1 MPPRP
6 LISIGETLVTRI
18 IDCHC
23 ACAPRYPCRM
33 TDLATVTRLLGDLIQ
48 FDTTS
53 RYSNLDLIQ
62 WLEDQLKPLGA
73 TCLRIENTAGDKA
86 NLWARIGPD
95 LPGGLVLSGH
105 TDVVPVDGQDW
116 KTDPFQ
122 MTEVDGRLFG
132 RGTCDMKGF
141 IALCLAYAPALAR
154 LQLAKPVHFAF
165 SFDEEVGCQ
174 GAPLMINQMI
184 QRGARPDAVWVG
196 EPTLW
201 QVVSGHK
208 GIMLT
213 EVIVTGKEAHSSLP
227 HLGVSANGEAV
238 DLMGT
243 LRDIERQLAEQGDPE
258 SPFNPPYPTL
268 SIGELNGG
276 TATNILA
283 RECKFLFDLRCP
295 PGFDPDEILEPFLK
309 IAEDKDRALKERFS
323 ECGVSVTK
331 LTNVPSLAPGENN
344 DAETLV
350 RALTGDNALRA
361 VAYATEAGQFHQAG
375 MPSVICGPG
384 SIDQA
389 HTPNEF
395 IDVAQLAEGIEV
407 FEKLVRRLTG

>member
-1 MPPRP
+1 
-6 LISIGETLVTRI
+6 
-18 IDCHC
+18 
-23 ACAPRYPCRM
+23 M
-33 TDLATVTRLLGDLIQ
+33 TTTATVTDLLAKLVS

-53 RYSNLDLIQ
+53 RNSNLELIT
-62 WLEDQLKPLGA
+62 WVEDQLVPLGFE
-73 TCLRIENTAGDKA
+73 CRRIENSEGDKS

-95 LPGGLVLSGH
+95 LPGGLVMSGH
-105 TDVVPVDGQDW
+105 SDVVPVDGQPW
-116 KTDPFQ
+116 ETDPFD
-122 MTEVDGRLFG
+122 MTEIDGRLFG
-132 RGTCDMKGF
+132 RGTSDMKGF
-141 IALCLAYAPALAR
+141 LALCLAYAPKFAALD
-154 LQLAKPVHFAF
+154 LKKPVHFAF
-165 SFDEEVGCQ
+165 SYDEEVGCQ
-174 GAPLMINQMI
+174 GAPLMIDDMV

-213 EVIVTGKEAHSSLP
+213 KVVVTGREAHSSLP

-238 DLMGT
+238 DLMVR
-243 LRDIERQLAEQGDPE
+243 LREIEKNLAANADPD

-283 RECKFLFDLRCP
+283 RECEFHFDLRCP
-295 PGFDPDEILEPFLK
+295 PGYDPDEILEPFLE
-309 IAEDKDRALKERFS
+309 AADAKDAALKARFP
-323 ECGVSVTK
+323 ECGVEVTK
-331 LTNVPSLAPGENN
+331 YTDVPGLAPGENN
-344 DAETLV
+344 AAESLV

-389 HTPNEF
+389 HKPNEF
-395 IDVAQLAEGIEV
+395 IAKTQLAEGVKV
-407 FEKLVRRLTG
+407 FDDLIAHLQSL

>member
-1 MPPRP
+1 
-6 LISIGETLVTRI
+6 
-18 IDCHC
+18 
-23 ACAPRYPCRM
+23 M
-33 TDLATVTRLLGDLIQ
+33 TDLATVTRLLSDLIG

-53 RYSNLDLIQ
+53 RYSNLALID
-62 WLEDQLKPLGA
+62 WIEAQLVALGGHPI
-73 TCLRIENTAGDKA
+73 RIENSEGNKA
-86 NLWARIGPD
+86 NLWVRFGPD

-116 KTDPFQ
+116 HTDPFS
-122 MTEVDGRLFG
+122 MTEKDGKLFG

-141 IALCLAYAPALAR
+141 IALCLAFAPVM
-154 LQLAKPVHFAF
+154 AKRPLTRPVHFAF

-174 GAPLMINQMI
+174 GAPLMIQKMI
-184 QRGARPDAVWVG
+184 EAGARPDAVWVG

-213 EVIVTGKEAHSSLP
+213 EVVVTGREAHSSLP
-227 HLGVSANGEAV
+227 HLGVSANWEAV
-238 DLMGT
+238 DLLSA
-243 LRDIERQLAEQGDPE
+243 LRALERDLARHTDPE
-258 SPFNPPYPTL
+258 SPFDPPYPTL
-268 SIGELNGG
+268 TIGELQGG

-295 PGFDPDEILEPFLK
+295 PGFEPDAILAPFIELAAK
-309 IAEDKDRALKERFS
+309 TDKALKARYP
-323 ECGVSVTK
+323 ECGVRVTA
-331 LTNVPSLAPGENN
+331 LTNVPPLAPGEHNA
-344 DAETLV
+344 AEALA

-375 MPSVICGPG
+375 MPAIICGPG

-395 IDVAQLAEGIEV
+395 IDIAQLSEGV
-407 FEKLVRRLTG
+407 TLFEKLVARLN